1 MNCLFPKTISWKS
14 SHPIQSHAE
23 RRYTRAKKKQ
33 NNKTWRVGERERWW
47 ASIARRLISWIFLL
61 LNFDASQ
68 RGKFSNYISFSFTFS
83 STFWV
88 PNWEVDFA
96 FCDFFSDDFFSSH
109 SLLDERATD
118 GGEKEARTSGM
129 RLWMCAAK
137 GFARISLR
145 TQNNYVAWCRYLHS
159 EYKPIIAIKFAIK
172 YRIKIG
178 RISFHSAHTMH
189 RAREVF
195 IVEKSSLLFSTK
207 NEVARRKMGKYEIFL
222 LA

>member
-1 MNCLFPKTISWKS
+1 MWRKKNIQREYLLLFCKS
-14 SHPIQSHAE
+14 
-23 RRYTRAKKKQ
+23 RAKTWWIVSFRKRSLESLHIPSRAMRSGVAQERKKQ

-96 FCDFFSDDFFSSH
+96 FCDFFSDGFFSSH

-129 RLWMCAAK
+129 RL
-137 GFARISLR
+137 
-145 TQNNYVAWCRYLHS
+145 
-159 EYKPIIAIKFAIK
+159 
-172 YRIKIG
+172 
-178 RISFHSAHTMH
+178 
-189 RAREVF
+189 
-195 IVEKSSLLFSTK
+195 
-207 NEVARRKMGKYEIFL
+207 
-222 LA
+222 